1 VNAVGPTPIDT
12 DLIKNV
18 PGNKIEELKN
28 RQCIKR
34 LGNTPLSPISVA
46 STLVNCSIAA
56 FDEE

>member
-1 VNAVGPTPIDT
+1 MKFVLNTFGPTPIDT

-34 LGNTPLSPISVA
+34 LGNFEDVKNDIHETLKMSP
-46 STLVNCSIAA
+46 
-56 FDEE
+56 